1 MLEQP
6 LVFKSTAEF
15 MVEIEALVKDK
26 RVSYIDAVVLYCDIN
41 QIEIETAA
49 SIIKSSVKMKAKIQD
64 DAEELNLLPRSRKL
78 PID

>member
-1 MLEQP
+1 
-6 LVFKSTAEF
+6 